1 MYKYIDV
8 ASTRLGYKTIHF
20 IFGVQVFFIFFFFF
34 FFIVMVY
41 IWF

>member
-20 IFGVQVFFIFFFFF
+20 LFGVQVFFFF

>member
-20 IFGVQVFFIFFFFF
+20 LFGVQVFFIFFFFF

>member
-8 ASTRLGYKTIHF
+8 ASTRLVYKTIHF
-20 IFGVQVFFIFFFFF
+20 LFGVQVFFFFYCHG
-34 FFIVMVY
+34 IY